1 MPAVPPDIGIRSG
14 LLFLVLVLAIPLQFY
29 LSNHSAVPVTQR
41 QAIFQR
47 LVHSAQSLQA
57 NYLSVSSWQRW
68 CVKIIKTVDGWRT
81 GKPIFVDES
90 NEENGESPA
99 IEVFQYKDPQGYF
112 ATSTLVRSPR
122 PKEVKF
128 RVGQVVKH
136 KIRGYRGVII
146 GWDPVAHAPE
156 DWLDEMHPPDKW
168 HWRRMANYAV
178 LVDTRDRPGR
188 HITYVPQENLHVISS
203 NFEVEHPDVYEYFDA
218 FDGAQ
223 YIMRP
228 AIKQLYPH
236 D

>member
-1 MPAVPPDIGIRSG
+1 MPQLAPDIGFRSG
-14 LLFLVLVLAIPLQFY
+14 LLFLALVLAIPLQYY
-29 LSNHSAVPVTQR
+29 LSNHSAVPITQR
-41 QAIFQR
+41 QAMFQR

-68 CVKIIKTVDGWRT
+68 CVNIIKQVDGWRT
-81 GKPIFVDES
+81 GKPVFVGES
-90 NEENGESPA
+90 NEANGESPA

-122 PKEVKF
+122 PKDVKF
-128 RVGQVVKH
+128 RVGQVVQH
-136 KIRGYRGVII
+136 KLQGYRGVII

-156 DWLDEMHPPDKW
+156 EWLREMHPPEKW

-178 LVDTRDRPGR
+178 LVDTRDRPGKQ
-188 HITYVPQENLHVISS
+188 ITYVPQENLQIVSS
-203 NFEVEHPDVYEYFDA
+203 GFEVDHPDVYEYFDSY
-218 FDGAQ
+218 DGAQ